1 MANDVPN
8 LDSIDSTDLQ
18 YLADTIHLHGTYIL
32 KTLVEIRNNFRLH
45 NKILAK
51 LAGVTI
57 EEIDNQVVTS
67 PDEKTG
73 D

>member
-8 LDSIDSTDLQ
+8 LDSIDSADIKH
-18 YLADTIHLHGTYIL
+18 LADTIDLNGEYIF
-32 KTLVEIRNNFRLH
+32 KVLVNIRNNFRLH

-57 EEIDNQVVTS
+57 EEIDSQVVTS

>member
-1 MANDVPN
+1 MANNIPD
-8 LDSIDSTDLQ
+8 LGSIDSMDLQ
-18 YLADTIHLHGTYIL
+18 HIADTIDLNGEYIL